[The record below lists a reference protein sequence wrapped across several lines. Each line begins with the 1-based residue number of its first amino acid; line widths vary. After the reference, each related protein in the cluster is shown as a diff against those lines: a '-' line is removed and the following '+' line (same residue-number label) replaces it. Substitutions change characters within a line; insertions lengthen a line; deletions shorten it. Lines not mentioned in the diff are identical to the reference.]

1 MAGPLLR
8 RDSRDGTLSA
18 MRLIFLIFVLLT
30 GPVFAQ
36 GWSGYDNSRF
46 GYSIDI
52 PPGFVGGGESDNG
65 DGQAFAAEGKP
76 IDLLVWGGYVLEGFE
91 AEIAQRMAWD
101 AEEAWNIT
109 YQATTPR
116 WASWSAIKG
125 FRILYQRM
133 VLLCDGSSY
142 AAFRTEYSVTDS
154 AEMDPVIERLVRS
167 LRGSC

>member
-1 MAGPLLR
+1 MRTILLII
-8 RDSRDGTLSA
+8 L
-18 MRLIFLIFVLLT
+18 VLFAT
-30 GPVFAQ
+30 PAFAQ
-36 GWSGYDNSRF
+36 GWDSYDNGRF

-52 PPGFVGGGESDNG
+52 PPGFSGQGESENG
-65 DGQAFAAEGKP
+65 DGQAFAMAGKP
-76 IDLLVWGGYVLEGFE
+76 IDLMVWGGHALEGFD
-91 AEIAQRMAWD
+91 AEIVQRMAWD

-142 AAFRTEYSVTDS
+142 AAFRAEYSVTDS
-154 AEMDPVIERLVRS
+154 AAMDPVIERLVRS
-167 LRGSC
+167 LRGNC

>member
-1 MAGPLLR
+1 MQNHPMRILLIA
-8 RDSRDGTLSA
+8 L
-18 MRLIFLIFVLLT
+18 FVLFAA
-30 GPVFAQ
+30 PAFAQ
-36 GWSGYDNSRF
+36 SWDHYENGRF

-52 PPGFVGGGESDNG
+52 PPGFSGQGESDNG
-65 DGQAFAAEGKP
+65 DGQAFAAEGKR
-76 IDLLVWGGYVLEGFE
+76 IDLLVWGGTALEGFE

-101 AEEAWNIT
+101 GDEAWNIT

-125 FRILYQRM
+125 FRILHQRM

-142 AAFRTEYSVTDS
+142 AAFRAEYSVTES

-167 LRGSC
+167 LRGEAC